1 MRLSR
6 KPVILALPF
15 HGKACRSGLVRRMN
29 VSLEKKRPDCQQ
41 SAIRLWHNAGG
52 TALAP
57 FSITTGMGFSRP
69 SVFCLSE
76 SDMTKKNHL
85 QTTAGIA
92 RKLLPALVAAA
103 AFGAALPAQ
112 AADAVVLYT
121 ADGLENL
128 YKDVL
133 PAFEKKEG
141 VKVNIVTAG
150 SGEVVN
156 RATIEKDSPKADVIV
171 TLPPFIQQAGQAG
184 LLQPYKSVNYTH
196 VPAIAKASDDSW
208 ATFVNN
214 YFSFAI
220 NPEVVKTQPKTFAD
234 LLHPDYAGKVAYS
247 NPATAGDGMAVIIL
261 TTSLMGEDKAFD
273 YLKKLEQ
280 SAKFHTKG
288 TGYLDVLLSRNE
300 IAVANGD
307 LQMDLD
313 DAANGGLSLK
323 PIFLAAEPGGQ
334 PTTFQLPYAIGL
346 IKNGPNQAQGKK
358 LIDYLMSTEVQ
369 SKVPDIFG
377 IPARTDVALSGKNGT
392 AVKQAIAGVKLIP
405 VDWNQVMSKKADWTA
420 RWKSD
425 VIGNSGKQLE
435 VVKPK

>member
-1 MRLSR
+1 MTQRLSFR
-6 KPVILALPF
+6 TKGRLGRLLAALATAALFEGLALPA
-15 HGKACRSGLVRRMN
+15 HA
-29 VSLEKKRPDCQQ
+29 
-41 SAIRLWHNAGG
+41 AG
-52 TALAP
+52 
-57 FSITTGMGFSRP
+57 
-69 SVFCLSE
+69 
-76 SDMTKKNHL
+76 
-85 QTTAGIA
+85 
-92 RKLLPALVAAA
+92 
-103 AFGAALPAQ
+103 
-112 AADAVVLYT
+112 AVVLYT

-156 RATIEKDSPKADVIV
+156 RATVEKDSPKADVIV
-171 TLPPFIQQAGQAG
+171 TLPPFIQQADQSG
-184 LLQPYKSVNYTH
+184 LLQPYQSVNYKN
-196 VPAIAKASDDSW
+196 VPTIAKAGNGAW

-220 NPEVVKTQPKTFAD
+220 NPDAVKRQPKTFDD
-234 LLHPDYAGKVAYS
+234 LLDPDYGGKVAYS

-300 IAVANGD
+300 IAFANGD

-313 DAANGGLSLK
+313 DAANGGLTIK
-323 PIFLAAEPGGQ
+323 PIFLAAKAGGQ

-346 IKNGPNQAQGKK
+346 IKSGPNADEGKK
-358 LIDYLMSTEVQ
+358 LIDYLMSADVQ

-377 IPARTDVALSGKNGT
+377 IPGRTDIPLAGKNGD
-392 AVKQAIAGVKLIP
+392 AVKQAISGVKLIP
-405 VDWNQVMSKKADWTA
+405 VDWNEVMAKKAAWTA

-425 VIGNSGKQLE
+425 VIGNSGKQID
-435 VVKPK
+435 VVKPKS

>member
-1 MRLSR
+1 
-6 KPVILALPF
+6 
-15 HGKACRSGLVRRMN
+15 
-29 VSLEKKRPDCQQ
+29 
-41 SAIRLWHNAGG
+41 
-52 TALAP
+52 
-57 FSITTGMGFSRP
+57 
-69 SVFCLSE
+69 
-76 SDMTKKNHL
+76 MTKKNHL

-300 IAVANGD
+300 ISVANGD

-313 DAANGGLSLK
+313 DAANGGLTLK
-323 PIFLAAEPGGQ
+323 PIFLSVDGGQ

-346 IKNGPNQAQGKK
+346 IKNGPNQAEGKK
-358 LIDYLMSTEVQ
+358 LIDYLMSTDVQ

-377 IPARTDVALSGKNGT
+377 IPGRTDVALTGKNGA
-392 AVKQAIAGVKLIP
+392 AVKQAIEGVKLIP
-405 VDWNQVMSKKADWTA
+405 VDWNQVMAKKADWTT
-420 RWKSD
+420 RWKNE
-425 VIGNSGKQLE
+425 VIGSSGKQLD
-435 VVKPK
+435 VVKPQ

>member
-1 MRLSR
+1 MTMTNTHRTT
-6 KPVILALPF
+6 
-15 HGKACRSGLVRRMN
+15 VRA
-29 VSLEKKRPDCQQ
+29 V
-41 SAIRLWHNAGG
+41 
-52 TALAP
+52 
-57 FSITTGMGFSRP
+57 
-69 SVFCLSE
+69 
-76 SDMTKKNHL
+76 
-85 QTTAGIA
+85 

-103 AFGAALPAQ
+103 AFGAALPAH
-112 AADAVVLYT
+112 AADPVVLYT

-141 VKVNIVTAG
+141 VKVAIVTAG

-156 RATIEKDSPKADVIV
+156 RATIEKDSPKADVLV
-171 TLPPFIQQAGQAG
+171 TLPPFIQQADQAG
-184 LLQPYKSVNYTH
+184 LLQAYQSANYKN
-196 VPAIAKASDDSW
+196 VPAIAKASNGTW

-220 NPEVVKTQPKTFAD
+220 NPEIVKTQPKTFAD
-234 LLHPDYAGKVAYS
+234 LLHPDYTGKIAYS

-300 IAVANGD
+300 ISLANGD

-323 PIFLAAEPGGQ
+323 PIFLAADAGGQ
-334 PTTFQLPYAIGL
+334 PSTFQLPYAIGL
-346 IKNGPNQAQGKK
+346 IKNGPNQAEGKK
-358 LIDYLMSTEVQ
+358 LIDYLMSTDVQ
-369 SKVPDIFG
+369 AKVPDIFG
-377 IPARTDVALSGKNGT
+377 IPGRTDVPLAGKNGA

-405 VDWNQVMSKKADWTA
+405 VDWNQVMAKKADWTT
-420 RWKSD
+420 RWKND
-425 VIGNSGKQLE
+425 VIGDSGKQLE

>member
-1 MRLSR
+1 M
-6 KPVILALPF
+6 
-15 HGKACRSGLVRRMN
+15 
-29 VSLEKKRPDCQQ
+29 
-41 SAIRLWHNAGG
+41 
-52 TALAP
+52 
-57 FSITTGMGFSRP
+57 TT
-69 SVFCLSE
+69 
-76 SDMTKKNHL
+76 KNHL
-85 QTTAGIA
+85 HATAGFA

-103 AFGAALPAQ
+103 AFGGAALPAH

-156 RATIEKDSPKADVIV
+156 RATIEKDAPKADVIV
-171 TLPPFIQQAGQAG
+171 TLPPFIQQAGQSG
-184 LLQPYKSVNYTH
+184 LLQPYQSVNYKN
-196 VPAIAKASDDSW
+196 VPAIAKANDGEW

-220 NPEVVKTQPKTFAD
+220 NPEVVKNEPKTFAD
-234 LLHPDYAGKVAYS
+234 LLHPDYSGKVAYS

-300 IAVANGD
+300 ISFANGD

-323 PIFLAAEPGGQ
+323 PIFLSVEGGQ

-346 IKNGPNQAQGKK
+346 IKNGPNQAEGKK

-377 IPARTDVALSGKNGT
+377 IPGRTDVALSGKNGEI
-392 AVKQAIAGVKLIP
+392 VKKATAGVKVIP
-405 VDWNQVMSKKADWTA
+405 VDWNQVMAKKADWTA
-420 RWKSD
+420 RWKSE
-425 VIGNSGKQLE
+425 VIGSSDKQLE

>member
-1 MRLSR
+1 
-6 KPVILALPF
+6 
-15 HGKACRSGLVRRMN
+15 MN
-29 VSLEKKRPDCQQ
+29 HTNSHR
-41 SAIRLWHNAGG
+41 AG
-52 TALAP
+52 
-57 FSITTGMGFSRP
+57 F
-69 SVFCLSE
+69 
-76 SDMTKKNHL
+76 
-85 QTTAGIA
+85 A
-92 RKLLPALVAAA
+92 RKLLPIAAA
-103 AFGAALPAQ
+103 AALLGAAASAH

-156 RATIEKDSPKADVIV
+156 RANVEKDSPKADVIV
-171 TLPPFIQQAGQAG
+171 TLPPFIQQAQQSG
-184 LLQPYKSVNYTH
+184 LLQPYQSVNYKN
-196 VPAIAKASDDSW
+196 VPTIAKATDGSW

-220 NPEVVKTQPKTFAD
+220 NPDVVKNEPKTFAD
-234 LLHPDYAGKVAYS
+234 LLHPDYSGKVAYS

-300 IAVANGD
+300 ISVANGD

-323 PIFLAAEPGGQ
+323 PIFLAADAGGR

-346 IKNGPNQAQGKK
+346 IKNGPNQAEGKK
-358 LIDYLMSTEVQ
+358 LIDYLMSTDVQ

-377 IPARTDVALSGKNGT
+377 IPARTDVALTGKNGE
-392 AVKQAIAGVKLIP
+392 AVKQAIQGVKLIP
-405 VDWNQVMSKKADWTA
+405 VDWNQVMAKKADWTT
-420 RWKSD
+420 RWKNE
-425 VIGNSGKQLE
+425 VIGTSGKQIE